1 MTNKPSAPRELYATY
16 YKSRLGESLV
26 RTNTEPT
33 LIKMNPDTD
42 FEIKFV
48 EASAYLAALEKC
60 KALEGENKMI
70 FARMEWTVQDH
81 SKQSVELAD
90 LKAEV
95 EMLRG
100 YVTEQSA
107 RIDWMSKTTVGE
119 EIAKNQTLRDQ
130 GAVWSNRCLKL
141 LEALEYVK
149 SHQSLL
155 DQNDFDINNY
165 ADKAITEFKKDIG
178 VKE

>member
-1 MTNKPSAPRELYATY
+1 MTNKPSAPGEWWIRKESSNT
-16 YKSRLGESLV
+16 LGNFYIAEIEKGQADLS
-26 RTNTEPT
+26 PHW
-33 LIKMNPDTD
+33 IKV
-42 FEIKFV
+42 V
-48 EASAYLAALEKC
+48 ETSAYLAALEKC

-130 GAVWSNRCLKL
+130 VAVWSNRCLKL

-155 DQNDFDINNY
+155 DQNDFDVNNY